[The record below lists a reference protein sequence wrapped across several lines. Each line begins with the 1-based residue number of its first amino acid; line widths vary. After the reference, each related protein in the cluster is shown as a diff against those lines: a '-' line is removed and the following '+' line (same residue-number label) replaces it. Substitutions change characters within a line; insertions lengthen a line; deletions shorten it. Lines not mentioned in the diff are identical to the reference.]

1 MNVMLLIYSLY
12 VIFPGRCISTNLEI
26 IRLETAID
34 LKTIIFFIIFP
45 HFLSILIVLEVEDT
59 YLSELFLKV
68 KKQTKKQEDLE
79 KTRFVVVSAV
89 SSV

>member
-1 MNVMLLIYSLY
+1 MHQYKPRDNQ
-12 VIFPGRCISTNLEI
+12 
-26 IRLETAID
+26 IRDGHRFENNF
-34 LKTIIFFIIFP
+34 FFIIFP